1 MSNSTI
7 FNGRRVIRPLEALK
21 AVRQLMRDKDD
32 TTQVFRIL
40 DSLAGSSPYAGFKRF
55 CGLPIGQSILAKPEH
70 LAEILS
76 NRSEMESLPE
86 GSLGRAYLHFMDRC
100 GLTAQGLN
108 AAAADA
114 GVDETGWN
122 ADFAKYE
129 LRLRCSHDLWHT
141 VSGYGCDGLGE
152 VCLVAFSY
160 RHVRNFGFMLIAI
173 FGAYN
178 YKRQFPDKPIWRT
191 MWEGFKRG
199 GKAEWLVA
207 ADWERL
213 LPMPLAVV
221 QRELHMP
228 AAPYY
233 TGIPEVVSATLV
245 ASPLTA

>member
-1 MSNSTI
+1 M
-7 FNGRRVIRPLEALK
+7 
-21 AVRQLMRDKDD
+21 RQLMRDKDD

-40 DSLAGSSPYAGFKRF
+40 DSLAGSSAYAGFKRF
-55 CGLPIGQSILAKPEH
+55 SALPFGQSTLAKPQH
-70 LAEILS
+70 LVEVLG
-76 NRSEMESLPE
+76 NRAYMESLPD
-86 GSLGRAYLHFMDRC
+86 GSLGRAYLNFMDRC
-100 GLTAQGLN
+100 GLTAAGLN
-108 AAAADA
+108 DAAAGA
-114 GVDETGWN
+114 GIDESDWH

-160 RHVRNFGFMLIAI
+160 RHVRNPGFMLIAL
-173 FGAYN
+173 FGAHN

-207 ADWERL
+207 AEWERL
-213 LPMPLAVV
+213 LPLPLTVV
-221 QRELHMP
+221 QRELSIAP
-228 AAPYY
+228 APYY